1 MTRKIT
7 SILFVAFFAFSLVF
21 ANSVWL
27 AIFPEYSDSPLE
39 WMAPGLRLSYRVSTA
54 VMKPGGGLSDSG
66 GSGVGLYQM
75 DVVALE
81 EGSLA
86 LLQTYFM
93 EMRGGYYPSL
103 SFGTIE
109 KPGVSD
115 LWLNPAVFN
124 DLSKFNSDNTTAAE
138 MPIQYGGQTVQ
149 AVRIES
155 RGINT
160 KHVYTYD
167 RASGI
172 LLYLL
177 TQAQSGTDIHQ
188 NIMEFLSARYVE
200 LPWFNSQRPS
210 WKLTTT
216 SYSGTYTINIPGSY
230 TTPAQ
235 TQVTITPVTS
245 SLSWDYVKMTIMQYG
260 TLPGEFH
267 TVTGVAQ
274 LNGPI
279 WLSAQALNSLTKV
292 QDIDRDPI
300 TNVVT
305 SVSYIGKLQDRT
317 EVIMLQQTNGT
328 YANQNVYDRK
338 TGRLLYTKQMS
349 PNSLDYNVTELSIAG
364 Y

>member
-1 MTRKIT
+1 MTRKVICM
-7 SILFVAFFAFSLVF
+7 LFVASFAFSFVI
-21 ANSVWL
+21 ASSVWL
-27 AIFPEYSDSPLE
+27 SIFPEYSESPLE
-39 WMAPGLRLSYRVSTA
+39 WMAPGLRLSYRASTA
-54 VMKPGGGLSDSG
+54 VMKPGGGLSDTG
-66 GSGVGLYQM
+66 GSGIGLYQM
-75 DVVALE
+75 DMVAVE
-81 EGSLA
+81 NGSLA

-93 EMRGGYYPSL
+93 EMRGGYYPGV

-115 LWLNPAVFN
+115 MWLNPRAFD
-124 DLSKFNSDNTTAAE
+124 DLSRFSSDNTTAAE
-138 MPIQYGGQTVQ
+138 MPVQYGGKTVQ

-155 RGINT
+155 RGVNT

-177 TQAQSGTDIHQ
+177 TQAPSGTDIHQ
-188 NIMEFLSARYVE
+188 NILEFLSARYVE

-216 SYSGTYTINIPGSY
+216 SYAGTYTINIPGSY
-230 TTPAQ
+230 TTPTQ

-245 SLSWDYVKMTIMQYG
+245 SLSWDYFKMTISQYG
-260 TLPGEFH
+260 NIPRENY
-267 TVTGVAQ
+267 TVTGIAQ

-279 WLSAQALNSLTKV
+279 WLSQSALDSLKKV

-305 SVSYIGKLQDRT
+305 SVSYVGELQDGT
-317 EVIMLQQTNGT
+317 EAIMLQQTNGT
-328 YANQNVYDRK
+328 YANQHVYDRK

-349 PNSLDYNVTELSIAG
+349 PNSLDYNVTELSIVS